1 MINTYGIYIYIYI
14 YNYIICKKEPFNNKM
29 FLMKDSTNKYIKI
42 QRQKTYNKIITIVLY
57 IKTINK
63 LNYMVNKIV
72 TI

>member
-1 MINTYGIYIYIYI
+1 MINTYGIYIYI

-63 LNYMVNKIV
+63 LNYMVNEIV